1 MVCNAFPNRSLVAQL
16 WVSTELSGDWLQLFL
31 DINQNDVVLVI
42 KKIVNGLQLDYQ
54 VNLCFYIPLYCSLIQ
69 LGFGFELTRSG
80 FKSMLCIVW
89 EIWLFVTNIASLKY
103 FLSSRAIIGSITC
116 SLINDNLPWINS
128 LQIVLWIKYVIL
140 FHNLNSNA
148 SFN

>member
-1 MVCNAFPNRSLVAQL
+1 LQCIPKQIF
-16 WVSTELSGDWLQLFL
+16 SGSIMGFDRIIRRLTPIIFRYKSKRCCSYY
-31 DINQNDVVLVI
+31 

-54 VNLCFYIPLYCSLIQ
+54 VNLCFYLPLYCSLIQ

-80 FKSMLCIVW
+80 FKTMLCIVW